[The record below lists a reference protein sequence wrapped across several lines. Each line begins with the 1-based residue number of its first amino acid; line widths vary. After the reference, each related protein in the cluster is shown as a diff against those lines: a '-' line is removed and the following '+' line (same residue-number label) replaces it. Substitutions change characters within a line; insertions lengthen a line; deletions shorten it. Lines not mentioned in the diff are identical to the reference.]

1 MTPPRI
7 RAVVLGY
14 GSRMDVSAALSS
26 LSSSTVPAEVVLVQ
40 NGLPDSDIE
49 ELETTHPGI
58 HTIRNRGNIGVSAGR
73 NQAIQLSLAAGA
85 THMFFLDRDA
95 RVSPD
100 AIRVLMEALAD
111 IPDAG
116 MLSCMIFTGEG
127 KSTVHSAGASFD
139 PSDIQDIHFRF
150 VPRDPILNVP
160 FVSTTA
166 TLVTREYVERVGLFD
181 ERYFAYFEDF
191 DWAERG
197 TRLGYRH
204 FIASNAVAYHDEE
217 RSRYHPLIVF
227 YITRNRFLFAR
238 SHGYVNSSHDW
249 KVVRRAWREAG
260 VHIRSVF
267 GLRPLA
273 FTCLVAYVSGC
284 GAFLLGRFG
293 KAPGWM
299 AKPAERFREERLR
312 RWFLGSSV
320 FALLR
325 SFDGKS
331 RKS

>member
-1 MTPPRI
+1 M
-7 RAVVLGY
+7 LGY

-26 LSSSTVPAEVVLVQ
+26 LSSSTIPADLVLVQ
-40 NGLPDSDIE
+40 NGLPDRDID
-49 ELETTHPGI
+49 ELETRHPGI
-58 HTIRNRGNIGVSAGR
+58 QTIRNRGNIGVSAGR
-73 NQAIQLSLAAGA
+73 NQAIQASLAAGA
-85 THMFFLDRDA
+85 THLFFLDRDA

-116 MLSCMIFTGEG
+116 MLSCMIYTEEG

-139 PSDIQDIHFRF
+139 PSEISEDHFRF
-150 VPRDPILNVP
+150 VPSDPILNVP
-160 FVSTTA
+160 IVSTTA
-166 TLVTREYVERVGLFD
+166 TLVTREYVERVGPFD

-204 FIASNAVAYHDEE
+204 YIVSNAVAYHDEE

-227 YITRNRFLFAR
+227 YMTRNRFLFAR
-238 SHGYVNSSHDW
+238 VHGYVSSSHDW
-249 KVVRRAWREAG
+249 KVIRRARREAAY
-260 VHIRSVF
+260 HLRSLF

-273 FTCLVAYVSGC
+273 ATCLVAFVFGC
-284 GAFLLGRFG
+284 GAFLLDRFG
-293 KAPGWM
+293 RAPGWM
-299 AKPAERFREERLR
+299 TKPAEQFREERLR
-312 RWFLGSSV
+312 IWFLDSSF

-325 SFDGKS
+325 GLRRQLSGHD
-331 RKS
+331 